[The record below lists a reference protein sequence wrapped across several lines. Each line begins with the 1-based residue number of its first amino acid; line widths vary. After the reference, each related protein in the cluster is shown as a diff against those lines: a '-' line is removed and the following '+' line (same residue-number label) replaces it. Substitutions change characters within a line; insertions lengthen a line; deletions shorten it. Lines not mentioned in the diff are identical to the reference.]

1 MFEATLHADEGNNAM
16 FEADLENSCGLSRR
30 TLGSAALVALT
41 GAVLDASAS
50 PAAAGS
56 PATPRSAA
64 AGFRT
69 AGLRI
74 TGLSVGTVVP
84 TRAPAD
90 GVAALTAPAVAGVR
104 ATRILGHSVQG
115 RPITAYQLGDPGAAF
130 TAVVLGSMHGYWEQ
144 AGQQVTSAMRGTAI
158 PTGVNL
164 WVIDTINPD
173 GNALHQRTNAH
184 GVDLNRNWPNKWAP
198 IGRGGV
204 FDSHYSGPAALSEPE
219 TRAMHSFLLA
229 VRPRRVVSMHQPLN
243 GVDTTDG
250 GAKDVPF
257 RTALA
262 GRLALPAKPFTCH
275 DVCRGSMTG
284 WLTNYTSTVGI
295 TVEFPGAQS
304 AGQSPST
311 GPSSGYLRG
320 PATTGILSALMTGVA
335 VPPPAPPTPPAPPYP
350 RIAPA
355 SAAGFVEL
363 FYRGIL
369 GRGSAGNPW
378 ARALAAGSMSRA
390 QVATTIAMSTERRNL
405 LVTNAFSRCLGR
417 RFTSPAFVTMYLNGP
432 SSNWAALL
440 GRLAGSAEAFQRAG
454 RDLSTWVDRS
464 YRAILNRSAKSAE
477 RAHWADISAR
487 SGLVAAA
494 TAMAVAPEAQRF
506 WLDQLYLAVLGRHVD
521 SAGLTRYGRQAVG
534 NGQLTIPIYLAAS
547 AEYLNRT
554 RG

>member
-1 MFEATLHADEGNNAM
+1 MLIT
-16 FEADLENSCGLSRR
+16 GLPAASPAPASAV
-30 TLGSAALVALT
+30 TAGSTAL
-41 GAVLDASAS
+41 SAS
-50 PAAAGS
+50 PTALLRAYRL
-56 PATPRSAA
+56 PMLT
-64 AGFRT
+64 RT
-69 AGLRI
+69 G
-74 TGLSVGTVVP
+74 VV
-84 TRAPAD
+84 
-90 GVAALTAPAVAGVR
+90 
-104 ATRILGHSVQG
+104 ATRILGHSIQG
-115 RPITAYQLGDPGAAF
+115 RPITAYQLGDPAAAF

-144 AGQQVTSAMRGTAI
+144 AGQQVTSAMRSTAI
-158 PTGVNL
+158 PRGMNL

-257 RTALA
+257 RTAPA

-275 DVCRGSMTG
+275 DVCHGSMTG

-304 AGQSPST
+304 ASQSPST
-311 GPSSGYLRG
+311 GPSTAYLRG
-320 PATTGILSALMTGVA
+320 LATTGILSGLMTGVA

-355 SAAGFVEL
+355 SAARFVEL

-378 ARALAAGSMSRA
+378 AHALTAGSMSRA

-405 LVTNAFSRCLGR
+405 LVTTAFSRCLGR
-417 RFTSPAFVTMYLNGP
+417 RSTSPAFVATFMNGT

-440 GRLAGSAEAFQRAG
+440 GRLAGSGEAFNRAG
-454 RDLSTWVDRS
+454 RDTGAWVDRC
-464 YRAILNRSAKSAE
+464 YRAILNRSATRGE
-477 RAHWADISAR
+477 RAYWADISAR

-494 TAMAVAPEAQRF
+494 TGIAIAPEAQHY
-506 WLDQLYLAVLGRHVD
+506 WLDQLYLKVLGRHVD
-521 SAGLTRYGRQAVG
+521 SGGLTRYGRQSVG
-534 NGQLTIPIYLAAS
+534 NGQLTIPIALAAS
-547 AEYLNRT
+547 GEYLNRT
-554 RG
+554 R